1 MLTSSPFIFPKDK
14 NGLQAYHPFALL
26 PQLLTILIVTFLIM
40 VLCLCYNKSLKK
52 QKADQAPRG
61 LALAAEIFIKWIEKQ
76 VIELM
81 GTKYKILTVYVIY
94 VLLFVGIGNLMSIV
108 GFESI
113 VTAYTVPLSLGLVA
127 FFGIYYFG
135 FKYQKW
141 AFFRR
146 FLDNPLEIIQQFVP
160 LISISFRLFGNIL
173 GGSIIILLFT
183 TLMNNLWGKIP
194 FLGALDFLGGMI
206 LPLLNVY
213 FDIFDGLIQ
222 SYIFIILTLSYWS
235 LELAREKEPKEE
247 AKKSKMRVVQV
258 AQPMHK
264 RVNLY

>member
-1 MLTSSPFIFPKDK
+1 MIHSPAFLAGGLSSWNYKEP
-14 NGLQAYHPFALL
+14 L
-26 PQLLTILIVTFLIM
+26 PQLLTIFLVTLIIM
-40 VLCLCYNKSLKK
+40 ILCLSYHKSLKK

-61 LALAAEIFIKWIEKQ
+61 LALASEIFIKWIERQ

-81 GTKYKILTVYVIY
+81 GTKYKFLTVYVIY
-94 VLLFVGIGNLMSIV
+94 VLLFVGFGNLMSIV

-160 LISISFRLFGNIL
+160 LVSISFRLFGNIL

-183 TLMNNLWGKIP
+183 TLFNNLWGKIP
-194 FLGALDFLGGMI
+194 YIGAVDFLGGMI

-222 SYIFIILTLSYWS
+222 SYIFIMLTLSYWS
-235 LELAREKEPKEE
+235 LELSRESKETNQKERT
-247 AKKSKMRVVQV
+247 RVIKVD
-258 AQPMHK
+258 PTPK
-264 RVNLY
+264 RVQKLY